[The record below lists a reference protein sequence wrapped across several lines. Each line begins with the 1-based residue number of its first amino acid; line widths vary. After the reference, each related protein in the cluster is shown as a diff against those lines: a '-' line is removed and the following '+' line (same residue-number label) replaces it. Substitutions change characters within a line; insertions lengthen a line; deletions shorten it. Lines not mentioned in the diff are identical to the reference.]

1 MYGMTPDGMA
11 PYATPLETSSGSTP
25 APSGGGASRF
35 TLMGLRSL
43 FFLLGVLHA

>member
-11 PYATPLETSSGSTP
+11 PYAQPLDTSSSAP
-25 APSGGGASRF
+25 APSGGGASRL

-43 FFLLGVLHA
+43 FFLLGVLNA